1 MSGRPPSPAAS
12 SDSEDEDAV
21 HAMRR
26 IQDPHE
32 RLSFL
37 KRRRNAMMQEMLIA
51 RGRVASDTQAL
62 AWKHHR
68 LTTGQEEHQRLE
80 RSQQSGA
87 APAPSLD
94 FRELRRLGGQVRK
107 VRPAFA
113 TGSRRWGEI
122 AR

>member
-1 MSGRPPSPAAS
+1 MSGRAPSPAAT

-62 AWKHHR
+62 AWQHHR
-68 LTTGQEEHQRLE
+68 WTTGQEEHQRVE
-80 RSQQSGA
+80 RSQQSGG
-87 APAPSLD
+87 APAPQPSLD

-107 VRPAFA
+107 VCPVCAA
-113 TGSRRWGEI
+113 VSH
-122 AR
+122 